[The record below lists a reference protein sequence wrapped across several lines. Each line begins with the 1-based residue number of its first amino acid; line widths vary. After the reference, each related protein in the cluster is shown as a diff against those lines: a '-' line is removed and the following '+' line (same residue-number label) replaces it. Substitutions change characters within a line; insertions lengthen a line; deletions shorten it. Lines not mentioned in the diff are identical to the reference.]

1 MWLYLA
7 LATAILW
14 GLTYAST
21 EQVVK
26 FMDVKTYLTYSCL
39 VGAFLYLTWGGYDG
53 TLLKDYR
60 EHNLWKG
67 IGFATLS
74 SLCAFAASYC
84 SVAAVKSGGATY
96 ASIVEISYPIW
107 VVIFIYL
114 LTGVNTL
121 SWNVLGGGLLIF
133 IGTIV
138 VMVRK

>member
-1 MWLYLA
+1 M
-7 LATAILW
+7 ATAVLW

-26 FMDVKTYLTYSCL
+26 YMDVKTYLSYSCL
-39 VGAFLYLTWGGYDG
+39 VGAFLYLVWGSYDG
-53 TLLKDYR
+53 TLMKDYQQN
-60 EHNLWKG
+60 NLMKG
-67 IGFATLS
+67 FGFATLS
-74 SLCAFAASYC
+74 AICAFGASYC

-114 LTGVNTL
+114 LTGVNAL

-138 VMVRK
+138 VIARN